1 MTAVATSHHVPE
13 EQLLAYVAGTGT
25 EAAALALACHL
36 SLCARCAALARDLE
50 ALGGAALD
58 PSRAQ
63 PLARGSL
70 DRVLARLDEVEREVP
85 SPPAVRGEELL
96 ARWGI
101 PSAVARYLPSGADAT
116 RWRRLVP
123 GITRIDLR
131 VGPTSTVARLVTLT
145 PGIEIPLHD
154 HEGTEYTVIFA
165 GALHDDQGRFARGDI
180 SIREAGAAH
189 VQRVEKHEP
198 CVALVVNEGPL
209 RPLTWKGKA
218 LSFLSRL

>member
-1 MTAVATSHHVPE
+1 MTAAATSHHVPE
-13 EQLLAYVAGTGT
+13 EHLLEYVAGAGT
-25 EAAALALACHL
+25 EAAALAMACHL
-36 SLCARCAALARDLE
+36 SLCPSCAALARDLE
-50 ALGGAALD
+50 TMGGAALD

-63 PLARGSL
+63 PLASGTL
-70 DRVLARLDEVEREVP
+70 DRLLARLDEGERDVA
-85 SPPAVRGEELL
+85 SPRDAHGAALL

-101 PSAVARYLPSGADAT
+101 PSSVARYLPSGADAR

-131 VGPTSTVARLVTLT
+131 VGPASTVARLVTLT

-154 HEGTEYTVIFA
+154 HDGTEYTVIFA
-165 GALHDDQGRFARGDI
+165 GALHDEEGRFGRGDI

-189 VQRVEKHEP
+189 VQRVEKSEP
-198 CVALVVNEGPL
+198 CVALVINEGPL